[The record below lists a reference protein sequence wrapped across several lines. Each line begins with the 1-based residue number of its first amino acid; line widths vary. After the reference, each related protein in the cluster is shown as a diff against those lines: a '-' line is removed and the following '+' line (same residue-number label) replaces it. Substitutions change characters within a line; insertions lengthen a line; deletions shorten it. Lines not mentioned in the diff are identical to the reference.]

1 MNKRV
6 KDRSHLEFI
15 RQLPCVVCGDNTS
28 TEAAHIRHGDRRA
41 AKRSTGLAEKADDTW
56 TLPLC
61 GDCHRLQHGMNE
73 TAFWKGYGIDPIF
86 VALAL
91 FRVAGDQSAG
101 ELIIAEA
108 RHGLPD

>member
-1 MNKRV
+1 MKRV
-6 KDRSHLEFI
+6 KDRAHLEFV
-15 RQLPCVVCGDNTS
+15 RGLPCIICANNISV
-28 TEAAHIRHGDRRA
+28 EAAHLSMGDRRA
-41 AKRSTGLAEKADDTW
+41 AKRPKGFGEKADDTW